1 MKTIEYINSSRAMCS
16 LLMCL
21 CSPSIADAQC
31 QNKSGFAKRACEVAS
46 HIPQTSSGANPPAAS
61 AKEAPLT
68 TAFSDAVC
76 LDRLPANI
84 EPKAFKPLTSL
95 ERTDDGSFM
104 LKTGIFEAYVQ
115 SYSLDPGE
123 HTPNRVA
130 GFYPAPIKG
139 QRAKVIGDV
148 LKQIE
153 LHPEVPQND
162 VQQLL
167 WAIVAGTYL
176 EKMPPPVQQ
185 TAARILPRESLAQIE
200 GTVAAN
206 NAEKTLLNM
215 INRRLAGTQTKQARS
230 GQSQDSSPAG
240 TPSDGKDSGGTSAQS
255 ALSEVPVVRGTWAQ
269 MPGGMYVRYL
279 PEGYAKTR
287 VQVIASDAA
296 VAKADSANPLVF
308 DPTRYIAVNSD
319 TPAQRLG
326 ITLRLVNATKP

>member
-1 MKTIEYINSSRAMCS
+1 MKPIRFIKCSRAAICLVVSVCAAS
-16 LLMCL
+16 L
-21 CSPSIADAQC
+21 AGAQC
-31 QNKSGFAKRACEVAS
+31 QNKTGFAKRACEVAS
-46 HIPQTSSGANPPAAS
+46 HIPQASSGANPSAQN

-68 TAFSDAVC
+68 TEFTDTLC
-76 LDRLPANI
+76 LDTLPASI

-95 ERTDDGSFM
+95 ERTDDGSFV

-139 QRAKVIGDV
+139 ERAKVIGDV

-153 LHPEVPQND
+153 LHPDVPQSD

-176 EKMPPPVQQ
+176 EKMPPAVQQ
-185 TAARILPRESLAQIE
+185 TAAKILTREMLGQVQGS
-200 GTVAAN
+200 VAAS
-206 NAEKTLLNM
+206 NADKSLLNM
-215 INRRLAGTQTKQARS
+215 INRRLAGAQTKQSRS
-230 GQSQDSSPAG
+230 GQ
-240 TPSDGKDSGGTSAQS
+240 DSGSADTQSGKGGTGSQSQS
-255 ALSEVPVVRGTWAQ
+255 ALGEGPVVRGTWAQ
-269 MPGGMYVRYL
+269 MSGGFYVRYL

-287 VQVIASDAA
+287 VQVIVSDAA
-296 VAKADSANPLVF
+296 VAKADSANPLLF
-308 DPTRYIAVNSD
+308 DPTRFIAVNSD

-326 ITLRLVNATKP
+326 ITLRLVNAIKP